1 VSLSLSRSSST
12 SHLRLAAFRVR
23 LAGGEAVSAG
33 EGDSCGVDVSE
44 DGAVGWGIPGSGGGA
59 RLVPAAA
66 GARLR
71 RRRRTSEGALA
82 SEVGADRRQKMV
94 ISLLPAW

>member
-59 RLVPAAA
+59 GLF
-66 GARLR
+66 LR
-71 RRRRTSEGALA
+71 RPGRVF
-82 SEVGADRRQKMV
+82 VGDVAHLMAR
-94 ISLLPAW
+94 